1 MGNLKKGMV
10 LETTG
15 INLVLLIK
23 GIEITTM
30 HYFSKLWVNQCIKQ
44 YSMRE
49 NLKMGDNLSSSH
61 VFSAFNNMYSIIP

>member
-1 MGNLKKGMV
+1 MV

-15 INLVLLIK
+15 INLMLLIK

-30 HYFSKLWVNQCIKQ
+30 HYFSKLWVNQRIKQ
-44 YSMRE
+44 NSMCE
-49 NLKMGDNLSSSH
+49 NFRKMGDNLSSSH